1 MRRHGRV
8 REMEFMS
15 LYFAQMMNPRLPL
28 RYAGMGM
35 RLMRRGKVALQL
47 PSRGRGRLNK
57 LFEKVAE
64 MENRS

>member
-1 MRRHGRV
+1 MG
-8 REMEFMS
+8 
-15 LYFAQMMNPRLPL
+15 LYFAQMMNPWLPL
-28 RYAGMGM
+28 RYAGMGG

-47 PSRGRGRLNK
+47 PSRGSGRLVK